1 MLCITSILTSC
12 HCIVTLDHKS
22 GKVRLA
28 SPHGWEAIKL
38 LKKEKR
44 LNKHVWKHRGHD
56 HFAFFSLIG
65 FQYVGIGTKTFF
77 QKVCNNCSAL
87 TIETTPFHIAQPGR
101 SRKYWYAVPYPSSFH
116 WCEGI
121 KEYPW
126 SVRPVGSRDI
136 IAIFI
141 GSIKTKT
148 PKSTQLRRQLNKD
161 CKKMTEKECQ
171 WHATAHSCTGIQG
184 NVSSPVLMYKRTQFC
199 LTPTGDSFTRKS
211 LFDSYLA
218 GCIAR
223 LTLGMYHW
231 HITPEELEAT
241 SVFIPRNDILSG
253 KTNFMDVLK
262 AIPAQKV
269 LEMQI
274 NIEKIGFRLQYS
286 VVPDEYRE
294 SSSDIETVNAQEMRK
309 TWRPPQS
316 DAVDVIL
323 ERLLNRETIEPI
335 NGFSDEVFEKLQDGQ
350 LDFMRNEWMAIN
362 ANSSLV
368 DKNIKA
374 ITG

>member
-1 MLCITSILTSC
+1 M
-12 HCIVTLDHKS
+12 K
-22 GKVRLA
+22 R
-28 SPHGWEAIKL
+28 
-38 LKKEKR
+38 EKR

-126 SVRPVGSRDI
+126 QVQAPDARDI
-136 IAIFI
+136 TAIFI

-148 PKSTQLRRQLNKD
+148 PKSTQLRRQLNRD
-161 CKKMTEKECQ
+161 CLKHRENECQ

-184 NVSSPVLMYKRTQFC
+184 NVTSPVLMYKRTKFC
-199 LTPTGDSFTRKS
+199 LAPTGDSFTRKS

-218 GCIAR
+218 GCIPVIFAR
-223 LTLGMYHW
+223 LTLGMYYW
-231 HITPEELEAT
+231 HISPQELEAT
-241 SVFIPRNDILSG
+241 SVFIPRDKILSG
-253 KTNFMDVLK
+253 KINFMDVLRK
-262 AIPAQKV
+262 ISPERV

-274 NIEKIGFRLQYS
+274 AIEKIGFRLQYS
-286 VVPDEYRE
+286 VVPDEFRE
-294 SSSDIETVNAQEMRK
+294 SSSDIEAVNAETMRK
-309 TWRPPQS
+309 TWRPPQM

-323 ERLLNRETIEPI
+323 QRILSRETIEPI
-335 NGFSDEVFEKLQDGQ
+335 DGFSDDVFEQLQRGQ

-362 ANSSLV
+362 ANSNQV
-368 DKNIKA
+368 DGLIHN
-374 ITG
+374 ITGL

>member
-1 MLCITSILTSC
+1 MYHVLYYNFA
-12 HCIVTLDHKS
+12 DHKS

-28 SPHGWEAIKL
+28 SPHGWEAIQL

-44 LNKHVWKHRGHD
+44 KNKHVWKNRGHD

-87 TIETTPFHIAQPGR
+87 TIETTPFQIAQPGR

-126 SVRPVGSRDI
+126 QVKPASARDI
-136 IAIFI
+136 TAIFI

-148 PKSTQLRRQLNKD
+148 PKSTQLRRQLSKD
-161 CKKMTEKECQ
+161 CNAVSDKLCQ

-184 NVSSPVLMYKRTQFC
+184 NVSSPVLMYKRTKFC
-199 LTPTGDSFTRKS
+199 LAPTGDSFTRKS

-218 GCIAR
+218 GCIPVIFAR
-223 LTLGMYHW
+223 MSLSMYGW
-231 HITPEELEAT
+231 HISPEELAAT
-241 SVFIPRNDILSG
+241 SVFIPREKILDG
-253 KTNFMDVLK
+253 RTNFMDVLK
-262 AIPAQKV
+262 EIDDENILQ
-269 LEMQI
+269 MQI
-274 NIEKIGFRLQYS
+274 AIEKIGFRLQYS
-286 VVPDEYRE
+286 VVPDDYRE
-294 SSSDIETVNAQEMRK
+294 SSSDIESVNAKEMRK

-316 DAVDVIL
+316 DAVDVII
-323 ERLLNRETIEPI
+323 ERILDRKTIEPV
-335 NGFSDEVFEKLQDGQ
+335 NGFSDEVFEKLQEGQ
-350 LDFMRNEWMAIN
+350 LDFMRNEWN
-362 ANSSLV
+362 AVHATSEQV
-368 DKNIKA
+368 EEKIKA
-374 ITG
+374 IMG